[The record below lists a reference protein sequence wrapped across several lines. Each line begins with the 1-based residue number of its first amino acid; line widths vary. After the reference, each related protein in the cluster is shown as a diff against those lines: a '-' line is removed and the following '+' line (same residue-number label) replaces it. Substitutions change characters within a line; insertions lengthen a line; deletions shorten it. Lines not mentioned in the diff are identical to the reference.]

1 MKNELKYALLP
12 FVIALQLYPTSSAL
26 AAIVPEG
33 FEDLFK
39 LQDTTT
45 KFRNL
50 DGSYSKPISV
60 LSSFD
65 TLKID
70 ENNQQS
76 ITAIEEYLEENNIE
90 QAHREEIIRQLIIG
104 IDDESQ
110 CVGKIENC
118 ELYPETYALVQNYNE
133 QEVYLFVSPSILE
146 LESQSESTRYHAA
159 KSENNG
165 LINSFDLYFSSYQDS
180 DPVVSMNDEV
190 TLGLPYG
197 YFKGDFNLTN
207 SEQGSELYEAAY
219 HLDVDAYALKAG
231 HFEYDPN
238 VNSTDYLNNT
248 ARMAQN
254 SVTFGS
260 SDKLLVGGKSSNK
273 VLSFYVPSTG
283 FVKVYRD
290 GRIIY
295 QANVG
300 AGQQSIAYTDL
311 PSGRYEAR
319 VEVSVN
325 GQVVNT
331 QVFQVY
337 NSTNDTLEEG
347 GIDYALS
354 AGLLAE
360 SYFDYEGSNIDAI
373 DNDAYG
379 KALINYQ
386 ATPNLQLG
394 AGTLVTDS
402 GTMFSV
408 GGNFGLLST
417 GLALEGAHS
426 QFDEASHTNVN
437 LNLRFFNVSYDK
449 LDNENGD
456 RLATH
461 MYGYSDY
468 SRWSVN
474 SNYNLGQG
482 RSIYAIYTHND
493 ETLLSDST
501 GFGEIERNDNLIT
514 IGYTTPTILD
524 SILNVNFDYSDYDD
538 NKSISLLWSVPL
550 SDTMDATVSTTSD
563 MESLDQ
569 FRTSVRKNN
578 IVDTD
583 VFNTSLEVANTY
595 SRGQKHMYQDAT
607 ITADGSTD
615 YARMNALAYAST
627 KDSNKGVNL
636 GLSST
641 QIVTS
646 EGVHVTKERSDA
658 YTLIDIED
666 IRIDE
671 TVEDEINERG
681 YVTLDKNG
689 KSNRKFIVYDKERVV
704 PMTSY
709 YEYDANFDSESVNL
723 YNSGESKKTV
733 YSHPGTVSYLSPK
746 ISRVVSFVTSFN
758 DIADKPIKEVTCSGE
773 GCLEVNEMT
782 EGVYRVTVLEGL
794 SFELSSA
801 QQQCLLPYEFTST
814 NQLNFGQNYCLPI
827 AENNE
832 VQQIEID
839 EEILSA
845 IFLGAYENSGPLESS
860 VEKLQSL
867 GYRVIQK
874 DVGKYKAVYIAH
886 NTSNMVDMLASHKK
900 EIESIK
906 LLAKR
911 LYKADSISYPVAQVN

>member
-1 MKNELKYALLP
+1 MRSELKYAFLP
-12 FVIALQLYPTSSAL
+12 FVIALHLYSANNAL
-26 AAIVPEG
+26 AAIIPEG
-33 FEDLFK
+33 FEDHFK
-39 LQDTTT
+39 LQKTMV

-50 DGSYSKPISV
+50 DGSFSEPISV
-60 LSSFD
+60 LSSFN

-70 ENNQQS
+70 ENNQQAISS
-76 ITAIEEYLEENNIE
+76 IETYLKENKIDETYRE
-90 QAHREEIIRQLIIG
+90 QIVQKLVVG
-104 IDDESQ
+104 VNDESQ
-110 CVGKIENC
+110 CLGKIENC
-118 ELYPETYALVQNYNE
+118 EIYPETYELIQNYNE

-146 LESQSESTRYHAA
+146 LENRSTTTRYHTAN
-159 KSENNG
+159 SENNG

-180 DPVVSMNDEV
+180 DSVVSLNDEI

-197 YFKGDFNLTN
+197 YFKSDFNLTN

-219 HLDVDAYALKAG
+219 HLDVEAYALKIG

-283 FVKVYRD
+283 FVKVFRD
-290 GRIIY
+290 DRIIY
-295 QANVG
+295 QANVA

-311 PSGRYEAR
+311 PSGRYQAR

-325 GQVVNT
+325 GQAVNT

-337 NSTNDTLEEG
+337 NSSNDTLEEG
-347 GIDYALS
+347 GIDYAVS

-360 SYFDYEGSNIDAI
+360 SHFDYEDTNIDAI

-394 AGTLVTDS
+394 AGTLITDS
-402 GTMFSV
+402 GTMLSV
-408 GGNFGLLST
+408 GGNFGLLNA
-417 GLALEGAHS
+417 GLALEAVHS
-426 QFDEASHTNVN
+426 QFDDASHTNLN
-437 LNLRFFNVSYDK
+437 LDLRFFNVSYDK
-449 LDNENGD
+449 LNNKNGD
-456 RLATH
+456 QLATH
-461 MYGYSDY
+461 MHGYSDY

-474 SNYNLGQG
+474 SHYNLGQG

-493 ETLLSDST
+493 ETLLSGTT
-501 GFGEIERNDNLIT
+501 GIGDIEREGSLVS

-550 SDTMDATVSTTSD
+550 SDTMESVVSTTSD

-569 FRTSVRKNN
+569 LRTSVRKNDL
-578 IVDTD
+578 IDSD
-583 VFNTSLEVANTY
+583 AFNTSLEVANTY
-595 SRGQKHMYQDAT
+595 SRGQEDMYQDAT
-607 ITADGSTD
+607 ITADGSTN
-615 YARMNALAYAST
+615 YARMNGLVYAST
-627 KDSNKGVNL
+627 KDSNKGINL

-666 IRIDE
+666 VRIDE
-671 TVEDEINERG
+671 ASEDELSERG

-689 KSNRKFIVYDKERVV
+689 KSNSKFIVYDNERIV
-704 PMTSY
+704 PLTSY

-758 DIADKPIKEVTCSGE
+758 DISDKPIKEVTCSGE

-782 EGVYRVTVLEGL
+782 DGVYRVTVLEGL

-832 VQQIEID
+832 VQQIELD

-845 IFLGAYENSGPLESS
+845 IFLGAYENSGQLEHS